1 MRKHDSAPSLGP
13 SAFAAKPQGK
23 DPENYVCR
31 APLPEGRESVYWMN
45 LEAITAVDKDSIQNK
60 SVLQLAVLSRIKMLV
75 RPGGAAFKSSSRFA
89 DDHESHALF
98 RHAGQFHDGCE
109 KTA

>member
-1 MRKHDSAPSLGP
+1 MTRRPHWGLRHLL
-13 SAFAAKPQGK
+13 QNRRGK
-23 DPENYVCR
+23 TLRIMYVG